1 MDVGVWGKRHSH
13 IARATEYAASRRHV
27 FADRLGQRSTGR
39 ERHRVSAGAGRGR
52 RRCEQKRRSPIGP
65 AATRSP
71 DFKGGEFTLNVR
83 ASGYSLLAQRV
94 TLRTDTRMS
103 FALQPARRVISGTVI
118 DATSHGVLP
127 NILVAVLNG
136 PNAGQSTRTD
146 GAGNF
151 TLAGITSEPTSLQAS
166 ATSYLTSNWAVPAG
180 GDVRVNIIMTRT
192 SSPPSPPVPTPP
204 PTDPR
209 PPSGGA
215 VITFR
220 AGAGDLTMYSE
231 AGFTVSPV
239 TASWFF
245 SGYGVPGPSLQF
257 STLAG
262 VTTDGEIRI
271 TAGGSRFQF
280 KSVDVYSSTT
290 PIPYMFTGMLG
301 STAVF
306 AVSGRQGNTFGNFAT
321 VANGR
326 PDASIDM
333 LLIRLSNAAAPCCG
347 NPMGLDNIVLTR

>member
-1 MDVGVWGKRHSH
+1 
-13 IARATEYAASRRHV
+13 
-27 FADRLGQRSTGR
+27 
-39 ERHRVSAGAGRGR
+39 
-52 RRCEQKRRSPIGP
+52 
-65 AATRSP
+65 
-71 DFKGGEFTLNVR
+71 
-83 ASGYSLLAQRV
+83 
-94 TLRTDTRMS
+94 
-103 FALQPARRVISGTVI
+103 
-118 DATSHGVLP
+118 
-127 NILVAVLNG
+127 LNG

-146 GAGNF
+146 AAGNF

-166 ATSYLTSNWAVPAG
+166 ATSYLTSNWGVPAG

-204 PTDPR
+204 PTDPTA
-209 PPSGGA
+209 PSGGA

-220 AGAGDLTMYSE
+220 TGSGDLTTYSE

-290 PIPYMFTGMLG
+290 PIPYTFTGVLS
-301 STAVF
+301 STTVF
-306 AVSGRQGNTFGNFAT
+306 AVSGRHGNTFGNFAT

-326 PDASIDM
+326 PDASIDT